1 MDSPGVDPA
10 WLVHAKLAFA
20 ALCGGITRLYLKP
33 AASFLKT
40 IWLLFGC
47 VTCGYYATPVVMRW
61 WELGWEQDSAYA
73 GGLGAAIGFIGLSIA
88 EVALRA
94 ADKLDLKDFLR
105 SILLRRAE

>member
-1 MDSPGVDPA
+1 MDASSVDPA

-20 ALCGGITRLYLKP
+20 AFCGGMTRLLFRP

-47 VTCGYYATPVVMRW
+47 VTCGYYGTPVVMRW
-61 WELGWEQDSAYA
+61 WELDDAYA
-73 GGLGAAIGFIGLSIA
+73 GALGAAIGFIGLSLA
-88 EVALRA
+88 EAALRA
-94 ADKLDLKDFLR
+94 ADKLDVKDFLR

>member
-1 MDSPGVDPA
+1 MDTSPVDPA

-20 ALCGGITRLYLKP
+20 AFCGGMTRLLFRP

-61 WELGWEQDSAYA
+61 WGLDEAYVGA
-73 GGLGAAIGFIGLSIA
+73 LGAAIGFIGLSLA
-88 EVALRA
+88 EAALRA
-94 ADKLDLKDFLR
+94 ADKMDLKDFLR

>member
-1 MDSPGVDPA
+1 MDSSQIDPA

-20 ALCGGITRLYLKP
+20 AFCGGLTRLLFRP

-47 VTCGYYATPVVMRW
+47 VTCGYYGTPVVMRW
-61 WELGWEQDSAYA
+61 LDLDQAYVGA
-73 GGLGAAIGFIGLSIA
+73 LGAAIGFIGLSIA
-88 EVALRA
+88 EAVLRA
-94 ADKLDLKDFLR
+94 ADKMDVKDFVR

>member
-1 MDSPGVDPA
+1 MDTSPVDPA

-20 ALCGGITRLYLKP
+20 AFCGGMTRLLFRP

-61 WELGWEQDSAYA
+61 WGLDDAYVGA
-73 GGLGAAIGFIGLSIA
+73 LGAAIVFIGLSLA
-88 EVALRA
+88 EAALRA
-94 ADKLDLKDFLR
+94 ADKTDLKDFLR